1 MIISSNLAAQSAAND
16 LTKTSAA
23 LTKSLAKLSSGSRI
37 VNAFDDA
44 AGVAISLRFDAK
56 IERANAARDNVAN
69 AMSFT
74 NTQDGYLKR
83 ISNTLNR
90 MSELAMLSLDG
101 TKSDAD
107 RTLYNNEFVQLK
119 SYINDISGKEFNGV
133 SLFSA
138 SNVESVIDSEG
149 TSFVMSGINLGTT
162 STTYN
167 NITTSA
173 TAISTTSAATT
184 ALGYVRTAITQLA
197 ADRAQVGANQSRL
210 NMANDYLAAT
220 IESFTAATSAIKDV
234 DVATESTEFSKQNIL
249 NQSTTAML
257 AQANQ
262 LPQSVLRLLPN

>member
-1 MIISSNLAAQSAAND
+1 LAAQSAAND

-83 ISNTLNR
+83 ISKTLNR

-101 TKSDAD
+101 TKSDSD
-107 RTLYNNEFVQLK
+107 RALYENEFDQLS
-119 SYINDISGKEFNGV
+119 SYITNVGGKEFNGV

-138 SNVESVIDSEG
+138 SSVESVIDSEG
-149 TSFVMSGINLGTT
+149 TTFQMSGINLGAT

-167 NITTSA
+167 AVTQTATS
-173 TAISTTSAATT
+173 ISTTSAATT
-184 ALGYVRTAITQLA
+184 ALSSVRTAITELA
-197 ADRAQVGANQSRL
+197 ADRAKVGANQSRL
-210 NMANDYLAAT
+210 NMASDYLAAT
-220 IESFTAATSAIKDV
+220 IETFTAATSAIKDV